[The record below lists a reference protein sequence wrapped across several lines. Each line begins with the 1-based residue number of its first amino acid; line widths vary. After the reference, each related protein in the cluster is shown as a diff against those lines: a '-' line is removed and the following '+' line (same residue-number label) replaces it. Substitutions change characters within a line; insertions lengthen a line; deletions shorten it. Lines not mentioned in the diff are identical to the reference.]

1 MSCEDCATG
10 YTRSTEGLYLGL
22 CQPCQCFGHASICH
36 TETGVCI
43 VSIFQ
48 WVCNN
53 SKKMLL
59 QYILSAMN
67 FFNMHCQRWFCHK
80 WFTANF
86 TILIL

>member
-43 VSIFQ
+43 VSIFTNFISMSV
-48 WVCNN
+48 WLF
-53 SKKMLL
+53 KKN
-59 QYILSAMN
+59 YVATI
-67 FFNMHCQRWFCHK
+67 CPFCHEL
-80 WFTANF
+80 F
-86 TILIL
+86 

>member
-43 VSIFQ
+43 VSICTKCISMS
-48 WVCNN
+48 VE
-53 SKKMLL
+53 LL
-59 QYILSAMN
+59 
-67 FFNMHCQRWFCHK
+67 
-80 WFTANF
+80 
-86 TILIL
+86 

>member
-53 SKKMLL
+53 SKKNVVT
-59 QYILSAMN
+59 ILYP
-67 FFNMHCQRWFCHK
+67 FCHEL
-80 WFTANF
+80 F
-86 TILIL
+86 

>member
-43 VSIFQ
+43 VSICTKFISMS
-48 WVCNN
+48 VE
-53 SKKMLL
+53 LL
-59 QYILSAMN
+59 
-67 FFNMHCQRWFCHK
+67 
-80 WFTANF
+80 
-86 TILIL
+86 